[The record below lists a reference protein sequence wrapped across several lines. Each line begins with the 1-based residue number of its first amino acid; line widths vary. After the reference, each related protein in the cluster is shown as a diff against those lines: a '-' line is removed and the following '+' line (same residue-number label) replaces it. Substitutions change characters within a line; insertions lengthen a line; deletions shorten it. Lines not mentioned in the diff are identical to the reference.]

1 MSGTES
7 ASTPSFPEPLHVGRP
22 NIGSREAFSRLV
34 DEMFERRWLSNGG
47 PLVQQLEARLADYL
61 GVSQIVSMVNGT
73 VALEIAIRSLGLTGE
88 VIVPSFTFVATAHAL
103 QWQGITPVFADI
115 DPSTHNLD
123 PRAVKRMITPRTSGI
138 IGVHLWGRPAPVEEL
153 SLLASE
159 CDLALLFDAAHAFGS
174 SHNGQMIGSFGQA
187 EVFSFHATKFFNT
200 FEGGA
205 VATNDPALAE
215 KMRLMRNFGFRGYD
229 NVIYPGT
236 NGKMTEVCAAMGLV
250 NLDSLDEFIEVNRTN
265 YEAYASLLGGVSGIR
280 LLSQKDTDSRNFQ
293 YVVVEVMDMDPG
305 LRDRIVQRLHEH
317 NVLAR
322 KYFWPAVHRMEPYRS
337 LFPHAGLLLPHTQE
351 VAERVLLLPT
361 GTSVTRPDI
370 EAVCEILL
378 DCLGA

>member
-1 MSGTES
+1 
-7 ASTPSFPEPLHVGRP
+7 
-22 NIGSREAFSRLV
+22 
-34 DEMFERRWLSNGG
+34 
-47 PLVQQLEARLADYL
+47 
-61 GVSQIVSMVNGT
+61 
-73 VALEIAIRSLGLTGE
+73 
-88 VIVPSFTFVATAHAL
+88 
-103 QWQGITPVFADI
+103 
-115 DPSTHNLD
+115 
-123 PRAVKRMITPRTSGI
+123 
-138 IGVHLWGRPAPVEEL
+138 
-153 SLLASE
+153 
-159 CDLALLFDAAHAFGS
+159 
-174 SHNGQMIGSFGQA
+174 
-187 EVFSFHATKFFNT
+187 
-200 FEGGA
+200 
-205 VATNDPALAE
+205 
-215 KMRLMRNFGFRGYD
+215 
-229 NVIYPGT
+229 
-236 NGKMTEVCAAMGLV
+236 MTEVCAAMGLV